1 MATETKKPMRFLSMF
16 FMATFTV
23 VFLFTACKSPQ
34 ENGVWIPVPKDTSV
48 LGRIDHFIPVAD
60 IETYKKNFG
69 PQRDR
74 VMSGNPNLY
83 IPMSEAFNK
92 QALIDILKDSTCVGI
107 RVYYGLKTGDKQNS
121 FRLILVGINE
131 QGQDLYYKKGS
142 AVAADAGGGNLGG
155 AEYGHCLPP
164 CPGGN

>member
-1 MATETKKPMRFLSMF
+1 MATESKKPMRFFSMF

-34 ENGVWIPVPKDTSV
+34 ENGVWIPVPKDSSV

-69 PQRDR
+69 PQRDS
-74 VMSGNPNLY
+74 VMSANPNLY

-121 FRLILVGINE
+121 FRLIIVGVNE
-131 QGQDLYYKKGS
+131 QGKDLYFQKGS
-142 AVAADAGGGNLGG
+142 AIGADAGGGNLGG

-164 CPGGN
+164 CPGQ